1 MEYFDRPASFVC
13 LFYLNWSTFPPSDD
27 GTDMDDM
34 SHCRMIEKYLFS
46 LAAAQL
52 FDSASDCDNVWSG
65 PYYMLQHLIKN
76 SRRTEIEFSSFL

>member
-1 MEYFDRPASFVC
+1 MDR
-13 LFYLNWSTFPPSDD
+13 DD
-27 GTDMDDM
+27 I

>member
-1 MEYFDRPASFVC
+1 
-13 LFYLNWSTFPPSDD
+13 
-27 GTDMDDM
+27 M
-34 SHCRMIEKYLFS
+34 SQRRRIEKYLFS